1 MVSRAL
7 AADHVEATLPELAG
21 GVRFVAR
28 QPILDLRGR
37 MHGYELLFRSG
48 PEAVFRGDGNAATRT
63 LLDNTVIFGL
73 EKLTTGL
80 PAFVNT
86 LNCGTSLLPAHAL
99 FR

>member
-1 MVSRAL
+1 MRL
-7 AADHVEATLPELAG
+7 
-21 GVRFVAR
+21 VAR
-28 QPILDLRGR
+28 QPIMDLRGK
-37 MHGYELLFRSG
+37 MHGCELLFRSG

-63 LLDNTVIFGL
+63 MLDNTVIFGV
-73 EKLTTGL
+73 EKFTAGL